1 MDAFFFSSLTVGIA
15 EIGDR
20 SLFLALLFGLRYQ
33 RPWPVFAGMAVGL
46 FLNQALSTLFGMWLF
61 QFISPTWQS
70 WLVASAFFIM
80 AIWMLVP
87 EGEEV
92 PQDLKK
98 RHLFLAAAV
107 AFFVLEMADKTQ
119 LVVITLA
126 GNYQTFWPVVAGAT
140 LGILAVTT
148 PALWLG
154 YRFAHRIPV
163 RLMRWV
169 ASGLFFALGCAVVLR
184 QLSAGL

>member
-1 MDAFFFSSLTVGIA
+1 MDAFFVSALTVGIA

-20 SLFLALLFGLRYQ
+20 SLFLALLFGIRYQ
-33 RPWPVFAGMAVGL
+33 RPWPVFAGMATGF
-46 FLNQALSTLFGMWLF
+46 FLNQALSTLFGIWLF
-61 QFISPTWQS
+61 QFISAEWQA
-70 WLVASAFFIM
+70 WLVAVAFFVM
-80 AIWMLVP
+80 AVWMLIP
-87 EGEEV
+87 EDDDV
-92 PQDLKK
+92 PQELKK

-107 AFFVLEMADKTQ
+107 AFFFLEMADKTQ

-126 GNYQTFWPVVAGAT
+126 GNYQTFWPVVTGAT

-163 RLMRWV
+163 RAMRWV
-169 ASGLFFALGCAVVLR
+169 ASGLFLLLGCAIVVR
-184 QLSAGL
+184 QLSTG